1 MIKRNFVT
9 LVAHEFRTPL
19 GVIMSAAEILEHYF
33 ERLGADRRREHLQDI
48 QLATRQ
54 LSELTEQVL
63 SVGPS
68 APSKAGMGRRKKSSR
83 AAPNSSRKPKKMG

>member
-9 LVAHEFRTPL
+9 LDAHELRTPL
-19 GVIMSAAEILEHYF
+19 GIILSAAEILEHYF

-54 LSELTEQVL
+54 LSELTERVL
-63 SVGPS
+63 TGGPS
-68 APSKAGMGRRKKSSR
+68 APAKAGAARRKKSFR
-83 AAPNSSRKPKKMG
+83 AAPDSSRKPKKMR